1 MWVARMAPS
10 SEWNSYRLLMH
21 RIADRPC
28 VPFSVMSFVGYD
40 YAKQKQLGGEL
51 SLEELGWEEG
61 GNYVGSV

>member
-1 MWVARMAPS
+1 MLIGS
-10 SEWNSYRLLMH
+10 
-21 RIADRPC
+21 C